1 MDVVAKRMAA
11 AKQTSSETAHRTETL
26 AA

>member
-1 MDVVAKRMAA
+1 MDVVAKRMTA
-11 AKQTSSETAHRTETL
+11 AKQTSYEAAHRGEVL

>member
-1 MDVVAKRMAA
+1 MDVVAKRMTA
-11 AKQTSSETAHRTETL
+11 AKQTSSEAAHRGEVL

>member
-1 MDVVAKRMAA
+1 MDVVAKRMTA
-11 AKQTSSETAHRTETL
+11 AKQTSPEAAHRGEVL